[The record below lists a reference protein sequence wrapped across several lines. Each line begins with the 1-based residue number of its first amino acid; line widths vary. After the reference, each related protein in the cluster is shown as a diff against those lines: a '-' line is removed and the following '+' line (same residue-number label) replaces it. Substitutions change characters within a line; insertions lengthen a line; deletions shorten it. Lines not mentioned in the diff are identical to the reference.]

1 MTTVVMTLQRTKPK
15 PQPVSSCDL
24 STLSRSILN
33 QQKVRHIMKKRV
45 ERAAS
50 MNCDGILPGAME
62 VRTPHQLP
70 QNVKNRK
77 MRCLLSSVKGA
88 CCTYEWFVVCP
99 QFWLEGVCVER
110 MLRSRSNNG
119 PFSPHLSTRCV
130 RPTAR

>member
-62 VRTPHQLP
+62 VRTRPIATEREQ
-70 QNVKNRK
+70 KNE
-77 MRCLLSSVKGA
+77 LSPV
-88 CCTYEWFVVCP
+88 
-99 QFWLEGVCVER
+99 
-110 MLRSRSNNG
+110 
-119 PFSPHLSTRCV
+119 LS
-130 RPTAR
+130 